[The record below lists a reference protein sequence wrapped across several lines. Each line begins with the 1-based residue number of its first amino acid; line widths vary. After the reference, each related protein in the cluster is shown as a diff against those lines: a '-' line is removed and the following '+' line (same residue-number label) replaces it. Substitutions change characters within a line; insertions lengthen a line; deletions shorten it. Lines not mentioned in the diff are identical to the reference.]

1 MSDLGLKNQILQLI
15 GVKYLRN
22 FKYQFLGIAKTHK
35 PP

>member
-22 FKYQFLGIAKTHK
+22 FKYQFLGIAIKYK
-35 PP
+35 PS

>member
-15 GVKYLRN
+15 EDEYLRN

-35 PP
+35 PS